1 MTLPETE
8 KSLEKDIKTSIA
20 DRRSMIELNSQNWK
34 KNVEKDKVR
43 IAWFPSLLNLKKL
56 GSRNKNSILNQN
68 VLTLAAI
75 TSVAIVLYFNQNNT
89 VYDWYTNRNTNRQS

>member
-1 MTLPETE
+1 
-8 KSLEKDIKTSIA
+8 
-20 DRRSMIELNSQNWK
+20 MIF
-34 KNVEKDKVR
+34 R
-43 IAWFPSLLNLKKL
+43 SLLNLKKL

-89 VYDWYTNRNTNRQS
+89 VYD